1 MKIKP
6 LLTGVAAVLFCVM
19 LIFIFNKPVIPIAIG
34 MLVGLVVFLSGY
46 ALGFC

>member
-6 LLTGVAAVLFCVM
+6 LLTGATLVLFSVV

-34 MLVGLVVFLSGY
+34 MIIGLFIFVIGY
-46 ALGFC
+46 IFGC